1 MSAEVFIVL
10 QLLFGIIALM
20 IGLQVKESE
29 IKELRKPD
37 GVPLGD
43 YSDEELE
50 VLWLRIKVEKL
61 KRFSESKEDN
71 GNGR

>member
-1 MSAEVFIVL
+1 MSAEAFIVL
-10 QLLFGIIALM
+10 QLLFCIIALM

-37 GVPLGD
+37 GVPLED

-71 GNGR
+71 EGGR